1 MEKDALQKRRLG
13 ELFWS
18 WGYLTHYNVK
28 LFDPRSAGSAREELT
43 DVDVLGHKV
52 SPNLH
57 EERVCG
63 DCRTLKGMSPIN
75 RAFWQRGVM
84 DYLRISR
91 GYIVVR
97 KPPTENHK
105 QTAHDLG
112 ITLFDDQ
119 TFDIYRS
126 KLGLIPKLDTM
137 KMFKKESWDYFQ
149 NNIPSRQG
157 LSSLLSYRYY
167 GYWTD
172 RPNRAL
178 RFTLME
184 VFGARDK
191 LDEKQKHHI
200 ALVLDSA
207 THFSSS
213 FLSMIAELFQIHAV
227 TDNKELLDDYL
238 KAYIY
243 GGREVYAHL
252 NQITKKLIQLKQGDQ
267 NTLYKE
273 EEGKERPTDLSL
285 PEWDTFLQLYRTLL
299 EAPGIAVEVPRI
311 LRFALFERILYN
323 NDSVK
328 LMDAIPNITTHA
340 VKLSADVVTYF
351 LKASQLLQKFG
362 KDIIT
367 VLDDL
372 LLSLKKEDEAGILA
386 KSQHK
391 KQAK

>member
-1 MEKDALQKRRLG
+1 VEKDVLQKERLAK
-13 ELFWS
+13 LFWS
-18 WGYLTHYNVK
+18 WGYLTHFNVK
-28 LFDPRSAGSAREELT
+28 LFDPRSAGGVREQLT

-63 DCRTLKGMSPIN
+63 DCRTLKGMSSIN

-97 KPPTENHK
+97 KPATESHK
-105 QTAHDLG
+105 QTARELG
-112 ITLFDDQ
+112 ITLLDDQ
-119 TFDIYRS
+119 TFDIYCS
-126 KLGLIPKLDTM
+126 KLGLLPGLDTM
-137 KMFKKESWDYFQ
+137 NMFKRKSWDYFQ
-149 NNIPSRQG
+149 SNIPSYQS
-157 LSSLLSYRYY
+157 LASLLSYWDYS
-167 GYWTD
+167 YWTD

-178 RFTLME
+178 RLTLME

-191 LDEKQKHHI
+191 LEEKQKHHC

-213 FLSMIAELFQIHAV
+213 ILSMIAELFQIHSI

-252 NQITKKLIQLKQGDQ
+252 NQITRKLIELKKDNQK
-267 NTLYKE
+267 TLYKE
-273 EEGKERPTDLSL
+273 NDTSERPTSLSL
-285 PEWDTFLQLYRTLL
+285 PEWDKFLQLYRTLL
-299 EAPGIAVEVPRI
+299 EAPAVAVEVPRI

-323 NDSVK
+323 NESVG
-328 LMDAIPNITTHA
+328 LRHAIPSITTHG
-340 VKLSADVVTYF
+340 VKLAADVITYF
-351 LKASQLLQKFG
+351 LSASQLLQKFG
-362 KDIIT
+362 KGIIT
-367 VLDDL
+367 VLDEL
-372 LLSLKKEDEAGILA
+372 LLSLQKEQEITPLP
-386 KSQHK
+386 KPQTK
-391 KQAK
+391 EK